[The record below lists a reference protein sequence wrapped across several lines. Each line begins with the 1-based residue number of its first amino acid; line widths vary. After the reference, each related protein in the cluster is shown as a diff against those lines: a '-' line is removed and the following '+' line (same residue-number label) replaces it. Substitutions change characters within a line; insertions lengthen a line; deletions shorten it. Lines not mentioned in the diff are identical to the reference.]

1 MVEWSEP
8 SFWLPLVFLFLMGVA
23 MLAYVLLDGYDLGV
37 GILLRRASDPDRDR
51 MIASIGPFW
60 DANETW
66 LVLGVGILLVA
77 FPVAHGA
84 ILGALY
90 LPVALMLAGLILRGV
105 AFDFR
110 VKAHAHHKPW
120 WDRAFY
126 FGSLVATFAQ
136 GVMLGSM
143 VTGFT
148 HGTAQTLFSLFIG
161 LCLIAGYGLLG
172 ATWLIY
178 KTEGELQLRAV
189 RWARACLWFTGVG
202 IAAVSIAT
210 PYVSARI
217 FEKWFTLPNFIWL
230 APIPLLS
237 LVLFITLEKMLR
249 RLPARLEGQRE
260 AAAGKP
266 ARADAA
272 AVPTVE
278 GKPHTAHAGRDW
290 LPYIAS
296 AGLFFLAFLGLAYS
310 LFPYLVVDRLTIWQA
325 ASAPESLLVIFYGAC
340 VVLPAI
346 VGYTIYA
353 YRVFGG
359 KASDLS
365 YD

>member
-1 MVEWSEP
+1 
-8 SFWLPLVFLFLMGVA
+8 
-23 MLAYVLLDGYDLGV
+23 
-37 GILLRRASDPDRDR
+37 

-126 FGSLVATFAQ
+126 LGSVIATFAQ

-148 HGTAQTLFSLFIG
+148 HGPAETVFSLFIG

-189 RWARACLWFTGVG
+189 RWARACLWLTGLG

-217 FEKWFTLPNFIWL
+217 FDKWFTLPNFLYL

-237 LVLFITLEKMLR
+237 AVLFFSVEVMLR
-249 RLPARLEGQRE
+249 RLPKQLAQG
-260 AAAGKP
+260 
-266 ARADAA
+266 
-272 AVPTVE
+272 PT
-278 GKPHTAHAGRDW
+278 KRDW
-290 LPYIAS
+290 LPYVTS

-310 LFPYLVVDRLTIWQA
+310 LFPFLVVDRLTIWQA

-359 KASDLS
+359 KATDLS

>member
-1 MVEWSEP
+1 MESWTDA
-8 SFWLPLVFLFLMGVA
+8 SFWLPLVFLILMGAA

-37 GILLRRASDPDRDR
+37 GILLRRVEDADRDR

-66 LVLGVGILLVA
+66 LVLGVGILLTA
-77 FPVAHGA
+77 FPIAHGA

-110 VKAHAHHKPW
+110 VKAHAGHKPW

-126 FGSLVATFAQ
+126 FGSVLATFAQ
-136 GVMLGSM
+136 GVMLGSL
-143 VTGFT
+143 VTGFN
-148 HGTAQTLFSLFIG
+148 HGWAETLFSLFIG
-161 LCLIAGYGLLG
+161 LCLIAGYALLG
-172 ATWLIY
+172 STWLIY
-178 KTEGELQLRAV
+178 KTEGELQLRAAH
-189 RWARACLWFTGVG
+189 WARTCLWLTGAG

-210 PYVSARI
+210 PNVSARI
-217 FEKWFTLPNFIWL
+217 FDKWFTLPNILYL

-237 LVLFITLEKMLR
+237 AVLFFALEIALR
-249 RLPARLEGQRE
+249 RLPARLNQKG
-260 AAAGKP
+260 
-266 ARADAA
+266 
-272 AVPTVE
+272 
-278 GKPHTAHAGRDW
+278 AGRDW
-290 LPYIAS
+290 LPYVMA

-310 LFPYLVVDRLTIWQA
+310 LFPFLIVDRLTIWQA
-325 ASAPESLLVIFYGAC
+325 ASAPESLKVIFYGAC

-353 YRVFGG
+353 YRVFSG
-359 KASDLS
+359 KATELS

>member
-1 MVEWSEP
+1 MTEWTEP

-37 GILLRRASDPDRDR
+37 GILLRRASEVDKDR

-126 FGSLVATFAQ
+126 LGSVIATFAQ

-148 HGTAQTLFSLFIG
+148 HGLAETLFALFIG

-189 RWARACLWFTGVG
+189 RWARACLWLTGLG

-217 FEKWFTLPNFIWL
+217 FDKWFTLPNFLYL

-237 LVLFITLEKMLR
+237 AVLFFSVEVMLR
-249 RLPARLEGQRE
+249 RLPKQLAQG
-260 AAAGKP
+260 
-266 ARADAA
+266 
-272 AVPTVE
+272 PT
-278 GKPHTAHAGRDW
+278 KRDW
-290 LPYIAS
+290 LPYVTS

-310 LFPYLVVDRLTIWQA
+310 LFPFLVVDRLTIWQA

-359 KASDLS
+359 KATDLS